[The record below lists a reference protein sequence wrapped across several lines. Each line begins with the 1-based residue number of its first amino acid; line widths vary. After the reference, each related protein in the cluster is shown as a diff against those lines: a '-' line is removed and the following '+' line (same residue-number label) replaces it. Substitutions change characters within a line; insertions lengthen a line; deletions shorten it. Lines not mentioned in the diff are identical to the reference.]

1 MDLGTKKELWEE
13 IWEIL
18 TFSTFD
24 GQRQPARNT
33 DGVLQVGEREKEER
47 REKRKSEKI
56 QGIYTKCQMVS
67 FSV

>member
-18 TFSTFD
+18 TFSAFD

-33 DGVLQVGEREKEER
+33 DGVLQVGERERGKEG
-47 REKRKSEKI
+47 KKK
-56 QGIYTKCQMVS
+56 K
-67 FSV
+67 